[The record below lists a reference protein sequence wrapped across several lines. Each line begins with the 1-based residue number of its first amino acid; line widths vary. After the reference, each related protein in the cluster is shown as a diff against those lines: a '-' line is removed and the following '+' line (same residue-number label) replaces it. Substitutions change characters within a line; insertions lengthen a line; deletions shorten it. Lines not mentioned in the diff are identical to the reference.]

1 MLFIDLGFHD
11 SQNPHPDGKAM
22 QAFADKLGLN
32 KKQVSSRTTFH
43 LRLRVI
49 ARDPLALALCGHDQV
64 AVPSK

>member
-1 MLFIDLGFHD
+1 
-11 SQNPHPDGKAM
+11 M

-43 LRLRVI
+43 FRLRVI
-49 ARDPLALALCGHDQV
+49 ARDALALALCGHDQV